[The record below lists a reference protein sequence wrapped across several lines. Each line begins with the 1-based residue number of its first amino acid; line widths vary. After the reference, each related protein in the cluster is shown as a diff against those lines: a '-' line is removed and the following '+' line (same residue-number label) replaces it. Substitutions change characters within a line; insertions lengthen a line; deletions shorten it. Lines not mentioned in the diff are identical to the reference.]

1 MAIGKRRWN
10 DNEMTRL
17 NDRATC
23 YYLVRSKV
31 DGTYVEQRIVAVFKE
46 EFDAITAAEL
56 DIKSTASD
64 CRDWTPEQLDNKHAR
79 YW

>member
-1 MAIGKRRWN
+1 
-10 DNEMTRL
+10 MTRL

-31 DGTYVEQRIVAVFKE
+31 DGTYVEQRILAVFKE

-56 DIKSTASD
+56 DIKATVSN
-64 CRDWTPEQLDNKHAR
+64 CRD
-79 YW
+79 